1 MKVSDRM
8 TREVLTLDEEQ
19 SLREALSLQ
28 QRHKIRHIPVVSDG
42 SIVGIL
48 TDRDLKRASPSLLSG
63 ISQERYDELLDTTR
77 VGQVMTRNPQTVT
90 PATPLKDSVK
100 ILIEG
105 KFGALPVIE
114 RNQLVGIITDT
125 DFVEVAHRALTTE
138 NIHS

>member
-8 TREVLTLDEEQ
+8 TREVVTLDEEQ
-19 SLREALSLQ
+19 SLRDALNLQ

-63 ISQERYDELLDTTR
+63 IDQERYDELLDTTR
-77 VGQVMTRNPQTVT
+77 VNQVMTRNPQTVT
-90 PATPLKDSVK
+90 PATSLKDVAK

-105 KFGALPVIE
+105 KFGALPVME
-114 RNQLVGIITDT
+114 KNQLVGIITEIDLLRVLHELL
-125 DFVEVAHRALTTE
+125 DK
-138 NIHS
+138 

>member
-8 TREVLTLDEEQ
+8 TRDVVTLDEEQ
-19 SLREALSLQ
+19 SLREALTLQ
-28 QRHKIRHIPVVSDG
+28 RRHKIRHIPVVADG

-63 ISQERYDELLDTTR
+63 IDQERYDELLDTTR
-77 VGQVMTRNPQTVT
+77 VAQVMTRDPRTVSPET
-90 PATPLKDSVK
+90 SLKDVAK

-114 RNQLVGIITDT
+114 KNSLVGIITEIDLL
-125 DFVEVAHRALTTE
+125 RALHDLLDE
-138 NIHS
+138 